1 MCYGNKT
8 AGLPYAG
15 NPAIFCG
22 KSPRL
27 PLLTCDLFVLSGYR
41 LMHIAELLNITNATL
56 GQQKV
61 TLGFRATQDF
71 VDRLWAI
78 RALALDLGIDSWTD
92 TYFFQ

>member
-1 MCYGNKT
+1 
-8 AGLPYAG
+8 
-15 NPAIFCG
+15 
-22 KSPRL
+22 
-27 PLLTCDLFVLSGYR
+27 
-41 LMHIAELLNITNATL
+41 MHIAELLNITNATL

-92 TYFFQ
+92 TYSFQ